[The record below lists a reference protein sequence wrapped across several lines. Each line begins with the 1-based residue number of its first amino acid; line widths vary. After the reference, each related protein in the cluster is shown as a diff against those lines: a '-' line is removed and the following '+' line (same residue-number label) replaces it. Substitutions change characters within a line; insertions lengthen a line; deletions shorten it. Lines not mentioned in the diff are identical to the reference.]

1 MKLKVIVEEFFDK
14 KEQKYVRQ
22 ETEPVIE
29 REEERAQQLIKAGV
43 CEELDEKEDKPEAEP
58 VPDEVPEEENEAD
71 QQECEAPKATKGRK
85 KK

>member
-22 ETEPVIE
+22 EKEPVIE
-29 REEERAQQLIKAGV
+29 RDEDRALQLIKAGV

-58 VPDEVPEEENEAD
+58 VPEEETEAD
-71 QQECEAPKATKGRK
+71 QQECEEPKPAKGRK